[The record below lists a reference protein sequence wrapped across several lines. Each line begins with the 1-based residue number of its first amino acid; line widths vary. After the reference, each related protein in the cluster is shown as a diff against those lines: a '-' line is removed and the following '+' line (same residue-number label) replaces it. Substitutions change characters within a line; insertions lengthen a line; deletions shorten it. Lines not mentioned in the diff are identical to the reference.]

1 MLPAGLYAKTVSEH
15 DTGFD
20 VVLLMDSSGSMKRTD
35 PNDYRKSAAK
45 LFVSL
50 LGQDDRISIISFG
63 DSANV
68 LIPLTQNTAGNR
80 KRLFSAI
87 DRVTS
92 REFSTNIT
100 EAVKRGFET
109 LKESER
115 KNRIII
121 LMSDGKLALG
131 DEEKDR
137 AAYEELSRILPEIV
151 NSNIKI
157 YSVAF
162 TEFSDI
168 KFLEEIAK
176 RTDGI
181 FRLAKTDRDIHLIF
195 SSIYEKI
202 KSPDM
207 IPLVGDTFYIDI
219 DIKET
224 VLVINKKPGTSTE
237 ITDPSNR
244 KHSSARHGKNMLW
257 HGAEVFDVITIRD
270 PAPGVW
276 KVKLSVAEGHR
287 IYVLTDLNLKTSFE
301 RDFVYAGHN
310 FDIDA
315 WLENKGVIVTEK
327 DVLQHVVFFAEIAG
341 SGIGEP
347 IRIEL
352 SAAESADDGKRYGQ
366 FLVKDT
372 GEYMLKISADG
383 KTFKRERILQFK
395 AVEPPPKPPKLVEE
409 HQPLDVKTDTWC
421 LWKPVLINFGLI
433 NLGLLIVA
441 VLIFAVKKLTAGK
454 SKKAKGRKNK

>member
-50 LGQDDRISIISFG
+50 LGQEDRISIISFG

-68 LIPLTQNTAGNR
+68 LIPLTQNTNR
-80 KRLFSAI
+80 NRERLFGAI
-87 DRVTS
+87 NRVTS

-100 EAVKRGFET
+100 EAVKRGFEA

-115 KNRIII
+115 KKRIIV
-121 LMSDGKLALG
+121 LLSDGKLALG

-137 AAYEELSRILPEIV
+137 AAHEELSRLLPELV
-151 NSNIKI
+151 NSGIKI

-207 IPLVGDTFYIDI
+207 IPLVGDTFYIDS
-219 DIKET
+219 DIKEA
-224 VLVINKKPGTSTE
+224 VLVINKKPGASTE
-237 ITDPSNR
+237 LIDPSNR
-244 KHSSARHGKNMLW
+244 KHSSARHGKNVLW
-257 HGAEVFDVITIRD
+257 HGAEVFDVIAIRD

-276 KVKLSVAEGHR
+276 KAKLSITEGNK
-287 IYVLTDLNLKTSFE
+287 IYVLTDLSLKTSFE
-301 RDFVYAGHN
+301 RDFVYAG
-310 FDIDA
+310 DKLYIDA
-315 WLENKGVIVTEK
+315 WLEDKGVVLTEQ
-327 DVLQHVVFFAEIAG
+327 DVLKHVVFFSEISGAG
-341 SGIGEP
+341 IEEP
-347 IRIEL
+347 LRIEL
-352 SAAESADDGKRYGQ
+352 LAAESGDDGKRYGQ
-366 FLVKDT
+366 FFIKDT
-372 GEYMLKISADG
+372 GEYMLKITADG

-395 AVEPPPKPPKLVEE
+395 AVEPPPKPVEE
-409 HQPLDVKTDTWC
+409 YQPLDVKADIWFS
-421 LWKPVLINFGLI
+421 WKPVLINFGLI